1 MTTVGQIEKATQA
14 RVLAL
19 LQHRLGYR
27 YLGNWIDCRT
37 PYDHMVV

>member
-19 LQHRLGYR
+19 FQHRLGYR
-27 YLGNWIDCRT
+27 YACCLR
-37 PYDHMVV
+37 